1 LIYLDA
7 GALLKFIKPELE
19 TEALRAWR
27 QAFPEGTELVTSELA
42 QLEITRT
49 LLRAGID
56 HQRVPY
62 LTGQALRGV
71 YLIDL
76 TSTVLTRAMAYR
88 VPRLGS
94 LDAIHLASA
103 DRFGPSS
110 RSSSPTT
117 TSWPRRLQTSDSP
130 WPRRHDQSRFARPH
144 GPTRLIPR

>member
-7 GALLKFIKPELE
+7 GTLLKFVKSEQE

-27 QAFPEGTELVTSELA
+27 HAFLEGTELVTSELA

-62 LTGQALRGV
+62 VTGQALRGV
-71 YLIDL
+71 HLVDL
-76 TSTVLTRAMAYR
+76 TSTVLARATAYR
-88 VPRLGS
+88 MPRLGS

-103 DRFGPSS
+103 DPFRTELTEFVTYDHELTKAAADLGFPVTAPS
-110 RSSSPTT
+110 
-117 TSWPRRLQTSDSP
+117 
-130 WPRRHDQSRFARPH
+130 
-144 GPTRLIPR
+144 

>member
-1 LIYLDA
+1 MIYLDA
-7 GALLKFIKPELE
+7 CTLLKFIKSEQE

-62 LTGQALRGV
+62 VTGQALRGV

-76 TSTVLTRAMAYR
+76 TSTVLARAMAYR

-103 DRFGPSS
+103 DPFRTELTEFVTYDHEL
-110 RSSSPTT
+110 TT
-117 TSWPRRLQTSDSP
+117 AAADLGFPVAAPGR
-130 WPRRHDQSRFARPH
+130 
-144 GPTRLIPR
+144 

>member
-1 LIYLDA
+1 MIYLDA
-7 GALLKFIKPELE
+7 CALLKFIKPEQE
-19 TEALRAWR
+19 TEGLRAWR
-27 QAFPEGTELVTSELA
+27 HALSEGTELVTSELA

-62 LTGQALRGV
+62 VTGQALRGV

-76 TSTVLTRAMAYR
+76 TSTVLVRAMAYR

-103 DRFGPSS
+103 DPFRTELTEFVTYDHELTKAAADLGFPVAA
-110 RSSSPTT
+110 P
-117 TSWPRRLQTSDSP
+117 L
-130 WPRRHDQSRFARPH
+130 
-144 GPTRLIPR
+144 

>member
-1 LIYLDA
+1 MIYLDA
-7 GALLKFIKPELE
+7 CALLKFIKPEQE

-62 LTGQALRGV
+62 VTGQALRGV

-76 TSTVLTRAMAYR
+76 TSTVLARAMAYR

-103 DRFGPSS
+103 DPFRTELTEFVTYDHELTEAAADLGFPVAAPS
-110 RSSSPTT
+110 
-117 TSWPRRLQTSDSP
+117 
-130 WPRRHDQSRFARPH
+130 
-144 GPTRLIPR
+144 